1 MEVVI
6 EIYGLEV
13 YAYQGVLTEERER
26 GQPFL
31 FDVTLVAHD
40 AGVRTDKLSDTVD
53 YTEVAACIRDLAT
66 TSRFNLIEAL
76 AAATAEAL
84 LKRFD
89 ASRTRVRA
97 AVIGPI
103 VVPHGR
109 SARCAYHWYGTPAAS
124 QAATNA
130 VAVRA
135 SVA

>member
-13 YAYQGVLTEERER
+13 YAYHGVLTEERER

-53 YTEVAACIRDLAT
+53 YTEVAACVRDLAT

-89 ASRTRVRA
+89 ASRTRVR
-97 AVIGPI
+97 VRKPHVRLGGP
-103 VVPHGR
+103 VEF
-109 SARCAYHWYGTPAAS
+109 T
-124 QAATNA
+124 AAT
-130 VAVRA
+130 VER
-135 SVA
+135 SRR